1 MGHWGWGRQCGLGVS
16 PSGATAVI
24 GHGGGSAVLG
34 SPQVEQLPSLGMGQG
49 RIITS
54 QSPVPS
60 HHSPAPSPQSQ
71 IWDLGQ
77 MVNTQK

>member
-1 MGHWGWGRQCGLGVS
+1 MEHW
-16 PSGATAVI
+16 
-24 GHGGGSAVLG
+24 GGSAVLG
-34 SPQVEQLPSLGMGQG
+34 SPQVEQLPSLGMGRDKGDGAGGQG

-54 QSPVPS
+54 QSPLTS